1 MGRTPTSFERYVL
14 QQLLSVWSALEPRR
28 RVIVVLA
35 TVAMFA
41 AVLAL
46 SRMAATPGMS
56 LLYAGLESSAAG
68 EVVAKLEQQG
78 VTYDV
83 RGGSIFVDSGRR
95 DELRMTLASQGLP
108 ANNSAGYELLD
119 SLSGFGTT
127 SQMFDA
133 AYWRAKEGELARTII
148 SSPHIRGARVHIA
161 SPSSQPF
168 RSKAQTTA
176 SVTVTTV
183 SGSLSASHAKALKF
197 LVASAVSGLLPD
209 AVAIIDAQ
217 GGLIMGADDALSG
230 QGSSENHA
238 VELKKSVERLL
249 EARVGYGNA
258 VVEVSVETV
267 TDRESIVEHTFD
279 PDSRV
284 VISTDTEERTT
295 ASKDSGG
302 AGVTV
307 ASNLPEGDGSSD
319 SNSSSNN
326 SETRERVNYEVSE
339 IQREILKSPGA
350 IKRLTVAV
358 LMDGTRQIDDTGAQ
372 MFTPRST
379 DEMAELRELVAAA
392 VGYSEARGDVITLKS
407 LEFEPIAEQ
416 GSIAAPGLMQSLN
429 LNVMSII
436 QLVVLGIVSLILG
449 LFVVRPILNSKPTS
463 AVAELAPPMNSIP
476 PAPFPDGFGGSEPA
490 ALTGEID
497 DGGFSP
503 PAMATITDFDM
514 PEMDSAS
521 IGDFATAGDMGGD
534 SNDPVARLKQL
545 IEDRQEETVEVLR
558 GWMDDS
564 EETV

>member
-1 MGRTPTSFERYVL
+1 M
-14 QQLLSVWSALEPRR
+14 QQLMSVWATLDPRR
-28 RVIVVLA
+28 RVIVALA

-46 SRMAATPGMS
+46 SRMASAPGMS

-68 EVVAKLEQQG
+68 EVVASLEQRG
-78 VTYDV
+78 VSYEV
-83 RGGSIFVDSGRR
+83 RGGAIFVDSGRR
-95 DELRMTLASQGLP
+95 DQLRMTLASEGLP

-168 RSKAQTTA
+168 QRKVQATA
-176 SVTVTTV
+176 SVTVTTS
-183 SGSLSASHAKALKF
+183 SGSLSSAHAKALKF
-197 LVASAVSGLLPD
+197 LVSSAVAGLRPED
-209 AVAIIDAQ
+209 VAIIDAQ
-217 GGLIMGADDALSG
+217 GGLIMGADDAASG
-230 QGSSENHA
+230 GTSGEARA
-238 VELKKSVERLL
+238 VALKKSVERLL

-267 TDRESIVEHTFD
+267 TDRESIVERTFD

-295 ASKDSGG
+295 ASEDAQGG
-302 AGVTV
+302 AVTV

-319 SNSSSNN
+319 SNSSSQN

-339 IQREILKSPGA
+339 TQREILKSPGA

-358 LMDGTRQIDDTGAQ
+358 LVDGTQQIDSTGTEV
-372 MFTPRST
+372 FTPRSD
-379 DEMAELRELVAAA
+379 DEMVGLHDLVAAA
-392 VGYSEARGDVITLKS
+392 VGYDEARGDVITLKS
-407 LEFEPIAEQ
+407 MEFEPIIEQ
-416 GSIAAPGLMQSLN
+416 GSAAAPSFMQSLN

-436 QLVVLGIVSLILG
+436 QLAVLGIVSLILG
-449 LFVVRPILNSKPTS
+449 LFVVRPILNSKPLP
-463 AVAELAPPMNSIP
+463 AVAELAPPPAPI
-476 PAPFPDGFGGSEPA
+476 APFPEGLGNSNAPLP

-497 DGGFSP
+497 DGSFAP
-503 PAMATITDFDM
+503 PAMATISDFEM
-514 PEMDSAS
+514 PEMGTAS
-521 IGDFATAGDMGGD
+521 IGEMGGM
-534 SNDPVARLKQL
+534 SNDPVARLRQL
-545 IEDRQEETVEVLR
+545 IEERQDETVEVLR
-558 GWMDDS
+558 GWM
-564 EETV
+564 EEGESA